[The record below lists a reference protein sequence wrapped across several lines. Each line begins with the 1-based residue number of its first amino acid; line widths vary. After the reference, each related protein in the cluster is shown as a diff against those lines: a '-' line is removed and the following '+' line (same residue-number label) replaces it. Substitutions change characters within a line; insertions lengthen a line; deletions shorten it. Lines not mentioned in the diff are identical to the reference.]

1 MEKKIGFWAKNRQ
14 KNGFFGV
21 RRSTLRRFGIS
32 PYDSDDAQTHIIA
45 TILDA
50 QTVAT
55 IKKATYEEK
64 NWILSQKPSKK
75 WIFWGIQVY
84 TKTLRNF
91 TVCLQWC
98 SNSHYSHPNR
108 CTACFNNKNGN
119 FIQKKIAF
127 RAKNRRKS
135 GFFGVFRSTLRRFG
149 ISPYASDDA
158 QTHIIATQLDAQ
170 GIATI
175 KAATLWRKK
184 LRFEPKTV
192 KKSGFFGDAG
202 LH

>member
-1 MEKKIGFWAKNRQ
+1 MKKKIAFWAKNRQ
-14 KNGFFGV
+14 KNGFFRG
-21 RRSTLRRFGIS
+21 RRSTLRRLGIS
-32 PYDSDDAQTHIIA
+32 PYHSDDAQTHSIA
-45 TILDA
+45 CQLEA
-50 QTVAT
+50 PGVAT
-55 IKKATYEEK
+55 IKKASYGEK
-64 NWILSQKPSKK
+64 IWILSQKPSKK

-135 GFFGVFRSTLRRFG
+135 GFFGVLRSTLRRSG
-149 ISPYASDDA
+149 ISPCDSDDA
-158 QTHIIATQLDAQ
+158 
-170 GIATI
+170 
-175 KAATLWRKK
+175 
-184 LRFEPKTV
+184 
-192 KKSGFFGDAG
+192 
-202 LH
+202 